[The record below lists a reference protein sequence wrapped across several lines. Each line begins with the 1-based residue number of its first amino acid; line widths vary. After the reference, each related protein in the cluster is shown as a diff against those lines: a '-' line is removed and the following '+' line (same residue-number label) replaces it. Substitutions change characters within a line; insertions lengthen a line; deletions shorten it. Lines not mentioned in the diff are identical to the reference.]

1 VVVVRREGEENG
13 HEMVSLDFMEVKKN
27 GGKIMWGS
35 GGAFISWIL
44 LTMEG
49 CFGDLE

>member
-1 VVVVRREGEENG
+1 MARREGQENG
-13 HEMVSLDFMEVKKN
+13 HEIVSLDFMVVKKN

-35 GGAFISWIL
+35 GGDFISWIL
-44 LTMEG
+44 LTKEG